1 MRKLLKRS
9 LSLLLAFVMVLGLM
23 QTNLTVQA
31 ASKVAPLTDADGI
44 IWLAKE
50 GDSVS
55 KAFEKMVT
63 SEFLLDELV
72 REAVGEPESSTA
84 KVYYD
89 GVDIGNVIEII
100 KNQSTIEGLVDE
112 MKDAITGGQLIEF
125 TVGGKTKYI
134 AFKNIASAS
143 ITVNGENAIYVSS
156 EAAPAKA
163 SDLEGWITKALNSAD
178 VVVNDVLTYN
188 GIKFEN
194 GGNSG
199 RNIAGYQGSDLKITR
214 NQTMENLVAKWPT
227 IETEDVYQAGTVTL
241 TIYAAEYDRVKTSEQ
256 ANFKKEVTIPVYL
269 KDSKARGTV
278 TVVAK
283 QPEGAA
289 FVDSEVAGYVAT
301 YKGYVGGTVVVEKP
315 SLYNYAF
322 SKWDNGFDGV
332 ATVSAEGNTYT
343 AIVAP
348 RVDINKNGVA
358 DRNEVYTITYKYA
371 NGDVKSYELTY
382 GDPTTPADII
392 TGYVWKTEGGVPW
405 QPYVYGNMT
414 YIQTEIRTTTEV
426 SVKATLL
433 YSGSAFYS
441 DQLVAKMD
449 GEYYLEDE
457 LNWETFVPVGYKSSG
472 FYTLARIDDSSVA
485 LDMNDDGIKAEYP
498 FVMHNDSICSGGC
511 VCTAIPAD
519 KIADVELFYDI
530 YRVNENGE
538 ALATATNPLYIYE
551 FERTDGIKITDQFDA
566 LSAPTGYKGP
576 EYGESTDPYKY
587 FVGWDFENAT
597 DADPSANT
605 FKFAVKPLFKDIVNT
620 VDVSDNIK
628 NVFGEPTSAYVDG
641 KLELT
646 WATGTD
652 DYYKATVEI
661 SDMREDGNYLNTEDT
676 EVTVSPIYKY
686 NDIKNTK
693 TIAGYVNELT
703 WSKAGS
709 TAENDIEINYDEDN
723 SAYNTASFAGQ
734 EAGESIVLNLNYGY
748 FDLQTKVIEI
758 GAGTSISKADLEKD
772 LVKVRTDFEDLA
784 ETPYITEYYAR
795 PEVEVKVDLYKLY
808 ELFNHEGLG
817 VLLENYG
824 QLPKTHTI
832 KLDEKWQLIEASP
845 EHENSAQEV
854 VDAYLSRVYEELKA
868 DKFVNIEEFIGVFFR
883 DLEAELD
890 TYYVHKFGHVD
901 STAARAIAA
910 TELVRVTFSNDEIYA
925 TAEEYV
931 TVNDTRKATWFEV
944 NGNVVSDY
952 NNGVNGKL
960 IENVKLVAED
970 GTEFNVKDLY
980 EDGYIV
986 TKDND
991 STREYGIA
999 DVGTYSNVV
1008 LAFKGNA
1015 GYKPSVS
1022 APFSLTVNKVD
1033 AKVEVEEM
1041 LAVLRG
1047 TKYYED
1053 ANADVKPFAPY
1064 VQIVAGIA
1072 TDELMLDENLALA
1085 DNKVVVDAWVKLPQT
1100 YVDLLNG
1107 LELETLNG
1115 FVDGVELP
1123 TGTIQAGVY
1132 YEKEH
1137 LVEELEKYAD
1147 TKHYG
1152 AAQVKQ
1158 LMDIIDRIPDRVLSR
1173 LGVDD
1178 LNVTLRIRLDATEKN
1193 VYPTAPGFY
1202 VNYAAT
1208 LAKFTAYA
1216 GTADKNYAAA
1226 DDYGFIVISPM
1237 VPVPNTGAANV
1248 GLQLYDEKLSNVQN
1262 VYVYEY
1268 DGTNTVRDLEVAFN
1282 GATLEGEE
1290 PFYYGLTTRFD
1301 ATKQAPVKPGVYFA
1315 GYNYTKMVENKDS
1328 GEMEVR
1334 RIDSDSAIIII
1345 KQREVDLELKGEIVE
1360 YDGKDHIAE
1369 IIVTDSKGNVVSDA
1383 GVTVISG
1390 TVNVDTTG
1398 ANVSTNDLYGTVN
1411 VDFPEG
1417 LQDLWDAYC
1426 NEKWGKDALDK
1437 FALSDVMSFLKEC
1450 SAAAEASANGA
1461 IEDFKS
1467 LAINNTV
1474 SAALKKIN
1482 NNQSYVDVSS
1492 GNLVNKA
1499 TRVQHILTGGRVYFD
1514 KLIDELEPL
1523 TKYDDNVYVTFYD
1536 LATEKDKLEYEKTG
1550 AYLYVGL
1557 VTDPDTTIGAGK
1569 ALVIIHSADDYI
1581 MYDTHVPYNG
1591 KSQTIEMDD
1600 DTVRSDIKMMVD
1612 RDKNEVKFFLDG
1624 DVYKAIN
1631 AVLKTVLGEG
1641 EKISDG
1647 ADGYVATAYTKT
1659 KSVGDVVSDKLV
1671 EIIKDKAVNRI
1682 TNKFLGNS
1690 DKLDQALNALN
1701 TKLDNLTIK
1710 IVNKLDEIDKMPND
1724 TRIYVYE
1731 MSNEDDLKGMP
1742 VNVGTYEFFG
1752 YDYDVAATRG
1762 KLVIEPIYIEIDDKP
1777 ASKYEGQNDP
1787 DFEATVEY
1795 YSRKGVAPA
1804 SVEQII
1810 LTELPDANVFT
1821 YEVVRTDGEAVG
1833 KYDMSVVAKLLDK
1846 SGNYVLVERD
1856 EDKQDF
1862 EIYPEIGT
1870 IVTGIENYIWRMEL
1884 DSVVQLNFYPTL
1896 KDFSPEFDFENR
1908 AGVVIWT
1915 GEKAP
1920 TASAQLEIGK
1930 ENTVDVPG
1938 WIWNEKR
1945 EAWYMQTLEIY
1956 AKDLGENVYIRPY
1969 VLDKDGNPVYMKAI
1983 TYYSPEAF
1991 AYGVMNSET
2000 SYNGQNI
2007 TPETKDV
2014 CAALLQYGAAAQK
2027 YFAENS
2033 DYVIKKLITVIPRNY
2048 VNVTWDDYKEIV
2060 DCEEDVVRDY
2070 IDPVVTTHLA
2080 ELVSTLSGE
2089 YNKGIKFNIPTLNLV
2104 GAIRLSVGYDITG
2117 IEADQID
2124 LEKSEILFWNE
2135 SDIAEIYAN
2144 EKSLAYE
2151 LHNYNYS
2158 CPLVKAT
2165 GEESVD
2171 LGDYRGQ
2178 SGHIIAN
2185 RLGESVYF
2193 ACRVVMKDGTV
2204 YRGGIGYYSGE
2215 QAAADHLNDDE
2226 SKAKDVSRRILMYSE
2241 KMRILFP
2248 VD

>member
-163 SDLEGWITKALNSAD
+163 SDLEGWITKALNAAD
-178 VVVNDVLTYN
+178 VVVNDVLAYN

-449 GEYYLEDE
+449 GDYYLEDE

-485 LDMNDDGIKAEYP
+485 LDMNDDGINAEYP

-519 KIADVELFYDI
+519 KIANVELFYDI

-538 ALATATNPLYIYE
+538 AIATANNPLYIYE

-566 LSAPTGYKGP
+566 NNKPDNFKGP
-576 EYGESTDPYKY
+576 EYGEIADPYKY
-587 FVGWDFENAT
+587 FEGWDLAGLKPE
-597 DADPSANT
+597 DDLDPSANT

-628 NVFGEPTSAYVDG
+628 DVFGEPTSAYVDG

-734 EAGESIVLNLNYGY
+734 EKGESIVLNLNYGY
-748 FDLQTKVIEI
+748 YDLQTKVIEI
-758 GAGTSISKADLEKD
+758 GAGTSVNKKDLEKA
-772 LVKVRTDFEDLA
+772 LIKVRTDFDEDKLK

-795 PEVEVKVDLYKLY
+795 PEVEVTVDLYKLY
-808 ELFNHEGLG
+808 ELFNAEGLG
-817 VLLENYG
+817 VLLESYE

-1383 GVTVISG
+1383 GVTVVSG

-1631 AVLKTVLGEG
+1631 AVLETVLGEG

-1690 DKLDQALNALN
+1690 DKLDQALSALN

-1762 KLVIEPIYIEIDDKP
+1762 KLVIKPIYIVIDDDNNW
-1777 ASKYEGQNDP
+1777 KYVGEADP
-1787 DFEATVEY
+1787 NPLTTTTATYYSYAGIGADVEQTELSADQLSVDFNLAEAVKVTVTRDGEEEIGVYNMTVE
-1795 YSRKGVAPA
+1795 
-1804 SVEQII
+1804 VE
-1810 LTELPDANVFT
+1810 
-1821 YEVVRTDGEAVG
+1821 
-1833 KYDMSVVAKLLDK
+1833 LLDE
-1846 SGNYVLVERD
+1846 SGNYLIGVAAQD
-1856 EDKQDF
+1856 GDDF
-1862 EIYPEIGT
+1862 EIRPYGIIERGSATLSLEGEVYIEYFPALTGFKDMDLTNKGGLVISHSPRDISELT
-1870 IVTGIENYIWRMEL
+1870 IEKANESEDDDLY
-1884 DSVVQLNFYPTL
+1884 VVQNMYKSTKF
-1896 KDFSPEFDFENR
+1896 NR
-1908 AGVVIWT
+1908 WGITTKGIVAKKYGEVLYMRSFIEINDVVMYEELPAEGSNKT
-1915 GEKAP
+1915 
-1920 TASAQLEIGK
+1920 
-1930 ENTVDVPG
+1930 D
-1938 WIWNEKR
+1938 
-1945 EAWYMQTLEIY
+1945 
-1956 AKDLGENVYIRPY
+1956 
-1969 VLDKDGNPVYMKAI
+1969 AI
-1983 TYYSPEAF
+1983 EYSPEIYSRYMLEKSSNAKLK
-1991 AYGVMNSET
+1991 N
-2000 SYNGQNI
+2000 
-2007 TPETKDV
+2007 V
-2014 CAALLQYGAAAQK
+2014 CAALLEYGSAAQV
-2027 YFAENS
+2027 YFNHNTDKLVNAGLDLKNS
-2033 DYVIKKLITVIPRNY
+2033 YDLEYKPEMIDKIPVFADDALITDGYNFDGTLDKVGKPSATLTLEGAVVAEVIYP
-2048 VNVTWDDYKEIV
+2048 NVKLAADEINESYLLVWNEDDFKA
-2060 DCEEDVVRDY
+2060 DGDF
-2070 IDPVVTTHLA
+2070 THDTESYTLKLD
-2080 ELVSTLSGE
+2080 LVYGTLSGTNG
-2089 YNKGIKFNIPTLNLV
+2089 YVATIKDTDSKYVGIPTKECGDPIYFMAYFV
-2104 GAIRLSVGYDITG
+2104 TDDG
-2117 IEADQID
+2117 IYCSP
-2124 LEKSEILFWNE
+2124 LKS
-2135 SDIAEIYAN
+2135 Y
-2144 EKSLAYE
+2144 
-2151 LHNYNYS
+2151 
-2158 CPLVKAT
+2158 CPD
-2165 GEESVD
+2165 S
-2171 LGDYRGQ
+2171 Y
-2178 SGHIIAN
+2178 
-2185 RLGESVYF
+2185 
-2193 ACRVVMKDGTV
+2193 C
-2204 YRGGIGYYSGE
+2204 GYYAGKG
-2215 QAAADHLNDDE
+2215 L
-2226 SKAKDVSRRILMYSE
+2226 KVSPVAEALAVLSE
-2241 KMRILFP
+2241 KARINFNYKLNENK
-2248 VD
+2248 